1 MRSFH
6 PLQCTKQPFPP
17 FHLNELTICAIERYR
32 RAGKA
37 SKFSFQYYVYL
48 LQSGV
53 IKKPL
58 EICKT
63 DINLK
68 KNLKELV

>member
-1 MRSFH
+1 MR
-6 PLQCTKQPFPP
+6 LKDIE
-17 FHLNELTICAIERYR
+17 ELAKHRSTHT
-32 RAGKA
+32 
-37 SKFSFQYYVYL
+37 FQYYVYL